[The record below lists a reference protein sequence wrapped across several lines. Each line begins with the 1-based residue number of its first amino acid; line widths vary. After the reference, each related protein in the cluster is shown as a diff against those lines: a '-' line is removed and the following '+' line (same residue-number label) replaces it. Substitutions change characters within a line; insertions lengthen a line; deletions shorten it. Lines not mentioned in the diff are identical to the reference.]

1 MRSRLLSHNAA
12 LEQEREMQF
21 LFCKDH
27 CHLGVLMQSN
37 LCLNVSVFTVTIY
50 FIAKPNSVESSEAP
64 PSHLSLCLVSPCP
77 WEGRTPEAGTTF
89 QNQWDLTHS
98 PYLEGI
104 FNKSFPLLNKI
115 IFSDNSEM
123 KQMIIIARKETA
135 KKSSYWISYIYIIIP
150 IKEFLK
156 IIFR

>member
-37 LCLNVSVFTVTIY
+37 LCLNVSVFTVTTY
-50 FIAKPNSVESSEAP
+50 FIAKPNSVESSVAP
-64 PSHLSLCLVSPCP
+64 PSHLRRPCVSWVLVSERGGHQKQGPP
-77 WEGRTPEAGTTF
+77 SRVNGIS
-89 QNQWDLTHS
+89 HIVH
-98 PYLEGI
+98 I

-123 KQMIIIARKETA
+123 KQMIVIGRKETA
-135 KKSSYWISYIYIIIP
+135 KNLLIESHIYIYKIIP